1 LTAASTEDADH
12 YWMRC
17 ALSLAEQAAE
27 HGEVPVGAVVV
38 LDGEVIGTGF
48 NAPISGHDPTAHA
61 EVRALRDAAA
71 NLGNYRLQGASL
83 YVTIEPCT
91 MCTGALVHARI
102 SRVVFGA
109 REPKAGTIRS
119 RDRLLEHAHFNWR
132 VEVLEGVLEE
142 ECRQQLTDF
151 FAQRRAAKKADRLT
165 TKGDE

>member
-48 NAPISGHDPTAHA
+48 NAPISGHDPTRSCGGSRAAGRCREPGQLPAPGRQSLRNH
-61 EVRALRDAAA
+61 RALYDV
-71 NLGNYRLQGASL
+71 YRS
-83 YVTIEPCT
+83 
-91 MCTGALVHARI
+91 TGACPYQ
-102 SRVVFGA
+102 SGGFGA

-119 RDRLLEHAHFNWR
+119 QDRLLEHAHFNWR
-132 VEVLEGVLEE
+132 VEVLEGFWK
-142 ECRQQLTDF
+142 RS
-151 FAQRRAAKKADRLT
+151 AASN
-165 TKGDE
+165 

>member
-102 SRVVFGA
+102 SRVVSGHGS
-109 REPKAGTIRS
+109 P
-119 RDRLLEHAHFNWR
+119 
-132 VEVLEGVLEE
+132 
-142 ECRQQLTDF
+142 
-151 FAQRRAAKKADRLT
+151 RRAPSVPGQAS
-165 TKGDE
+165 